1 MGTKALATTIA
12 VTTLWAGSFLVS
24 KLFFSAEAALGKS
37 AAFGVFSV
45 CNLATVVFVVAWLP
59 ETKGKSLQQLRQ
71 LYQCSND
78 GNIQMEKPQQI
89 SEPTKQ
95 RI

>member
-45 CNLATVVFVVAWLP
+45 CNMATVVFVVAW
-59 ETKGKSLQQLRQ
+59 Q
-71 LYQCSND
+71 LYQYSND
-78 GNIQMEKPQQI
+78 GNVQMEKPQQI